1 VIRSTTLFLAP
12 LGLMFGA
19 AALGSLALFAGAVG
33 SILLYVGCGLVLD
46 LAARRMR
53 ITRTIDRNEI
63 LEGRPI
69 MQRFAVQ
76 GLRWLPVQVQA
87 LGADGWRDLSE
98 PIACVIDRPGAHV
111 LGPTPLR
118 LRDDLGLFTR
128 AAAGGT
134 PESVLVLP
142 EPAPPAGLRRGGAE
156 VNGDPEPDGLRPYA
170 PGAPMS
176 RIHWPSAA
184 RGRGLQERH
193 FVSGRDQLPLVVV
206 DTEGAQVVDAIARS
220 AAGIVLALARTGGC
234 RVLLPGDR
242 VPITLEDVSGWP
254 AVHRRLATLEPGG
267 RTAPVSD
274 PLVVRVAAVEPQERA
289 ALPPGVVPLAEWAA

>member
-1 VIRSTTLFLAP
+1 VIRSLALFLAP

-19 AALGSLALFAGAVG
+19 AALGSLALFACAVG
-33 SILLYVGCGLVLD
+33 AILLYVGCGLVLD
-46 LAARRMR
+46 LAARRLR
-53 ITRTIDRNEI
+53 VVRTIDRNEI

-69 MQRFAVQ
+69 MQRFTVH

-87 LGADGWRDLSE
+87 LGADGWRNPEE

-128 AAAGGT
+128 VTAGGL

-142 EPAPPAGLRRGGAE
+142 EPLPPAGLRRGGVE
-156 VNGDPEPDGLRPYA
+156 INGDPEPDGLRPYA

-176 RIHWPSAA
+176 RIHWPSVA
-184 RGRGLQERH
+184 RGSGLQQRH
-193 FVSGRDQLPLVVV
+193 FISGRDQLPLVVV
-206 DTEGAQVVDAIARS
+206 DTSTASVVDGIARS
-220 AAGIVLALARTGGC
+220 AAGIVLAFARSGGC

-242 VPITLEDVSGWP
+242 MPITLEDVSGWP

-267 RTAPVSD
+267 RAAPVSD
-274 PLVVRVAAVEPQERA
+274 PWVVRVADVEPRERGT
-289 ALPPGVVPLAEWAA
+289 LPPGVVAMAEWAA